1 MSRRCVRWEWGDRER
16 SSRRRHLLACDTCIH
31 NRDPR
36 SESSAAHHVINQS
49 CLSSCDK
56 SMISPCFL
64 SCHAPRENNSIK
76 TAIECKQGTPAYT
89 GDIGDRKKETIKT
102 IQMDRVMLMIH
113 HWTLCSRFGMILF
126 YLLPAIIAAF
136 GGSQVGSL
144 REHNSLTNRHSSQD
158 QGRGKVGSRR
168 VRARN
173 PWCLSEKLK
182 QITEWRRRVKTSRG
196 TAWAY
201 WHSQRLS
208 QRHGNRR
215 PHGGSRG
222 VARCRYGSTTLEAK
236 KEDLLPDIPHRLAC
250 KLRISAI
257 SSIA

>member
-1 MSRRCVRWEWGDRER
+1 
-16 SSRRRHLLACDTCIH
+16 
-31 NRDPR
+31 
-36 SESSAAHHVINQS
+36 
-49 CLSSCDK
+49 
-56 SMISPCFL
+56 MISPCFL

-76 TAIECKQGTPAYT
+76 TAIECKQGTPAYA

-113 HWTLCSRFGMILF
+113 HWTLYSRFGMILF
-126 YLLPAIIAAF
+126 YLLPAIITAL

-144 REHNSLTNRHSSQD
+144 REHNSLTSRHSSQD

-196 TAWAY
+196 TVWAY

-222 VARCRYGSTTLEAK
+222 VARCRYGSTTLEAE
-236 KEDLLPDIPHRLAC
+236 KEDLLPHCLIYRKGLLA
-250 KLRISAI
+250 RWAYQPFQ
-257 SSIA
+257 A